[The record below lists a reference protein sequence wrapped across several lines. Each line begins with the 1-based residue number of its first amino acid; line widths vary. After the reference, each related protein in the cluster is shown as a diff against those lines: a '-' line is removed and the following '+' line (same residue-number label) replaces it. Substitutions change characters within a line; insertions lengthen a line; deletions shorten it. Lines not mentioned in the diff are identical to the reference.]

1 MGGEWQTLACP
12 GDNLEENA
20 FYTLI
25 AGCDRVIDLS
35 NDGPILRCQILL
47 CFSSHRRWV
56 SRLGW
61 TGKRYLWGARQD
73 RDGTRRER
81 GERGGEGREGREG
94 RDGLGGLGGLGG
106 SICSLDSV
114 GGANV
119 GGGAEIEHRYSAV
132 QDNTTQHSTAQHAT
146 LQLGVRLN
154 NMYQKNPRYPR
165 THFKFGKKV

>member
-1 MGGEWQTLACP
+1 MRRASK
-12 GDNLEENA
+12 A
-20 FYTLI
+20 KAI
-25 AGCDRVIDLS
+25 AAAEDRKPAEDQERKQE
-35 NDGPILRCQILL
+35 G
-47 CFSSHRRWV
+47 
-56 SRLGW
+56 
-61 TGKRYLWGARQD
+61 D

-146 LQLGVRLN
+146 LQLGHTAQAGAQMIEDNKSDTLLPCYN
-154 NMYQKNPRYPR
+154 IYQNMPY
-165 THFKFGKKV
+165 